1 MVVKEEKYEAFTD
14 HEHVLKK
21 PSTYIGSISSNE
33 EHHFLI
39 NDKNEMIKKMITYN
53 PGLIKIFDEIL
64 VNAIDHSVKNDT
76 VTEINVEIN
85 KKQGFISITNN
96 GPGIPVKKQGLPDGR
111 EVYLPEFLLCNLRTS
126 SNYDETKER
135 LVGGTNGYGASLAN
149 IFSTKFII
157 ETIDSN
163 RKLYYR
169 QEITKNMYNI
179 NDPEIKKCDKKSF
192 TKITFYPDLQRFKLK
207 SLSDDLIGVMQKK
220 TYDIKACV
228 NKKVKV
234 LYNNKNIN
242 IKDFIDYTKLY
253 KPSLKPDAYEKIE
266 FKNYIWEIAVYR
278 NDSYQQVSFVNG
290 VYTSKGG
297 KHVEYILKQIC
308 KKLLDFLLSKKK
320 LENVKAKYIQDHLFL
335 FIRATINQPEFS
347 SQSKEELTTS
357 PSKFFTGKEKIE
369 ISDDFINKLYKCGII
384 QDIIELTNFKNQKE
398 ISKITDGSKKIKLH
412 GIPNLDDATWAG
424 TKKSNE
430 CSLILTEGLSAA
442 TFAKW
447 GRGIISTE
455 KYGVFPLKGK
465 LLNVR
470 NATITQLLN
479 NTELNNIKQI
489 LGLKEN
495 EVYKDTSKLRYGKII
510 LLTDQDLDGF
520 HIKGLIVNFFHAKWP
535 SLLELN
541 YIQTIRTPII
551 KATKGK
557 KVLEFFNEQDY
568 EKQKEQL
575 NGYSVKYF
583 KGLGTSKKEEAID
596 IFKRKKDLEIQFYR
610 KDKLCDTSILLAFD
624 KDKNAGKSNSTS
636 SNASNIG
643 TTILKCSDQRKEW
656 LRDYNRDDYIN
667 VKEGKV
673 SYQDFINKEL
683 KHFSIYDNQRSIPS
697 LCDGLK
703 PSMRKI
709 LYYTL
714 KKNITKDIKVAQL
727 SGYISAEMAYHHG
740 EVSLQEAI
748 IGMAQNYTGSN
759 NINLLYP
766 SGNFGSLFV
775 KGDAASPRYI
785 FTRLSEIT
793 KKIFHPD
800 DLPILDYLQDDGE
813 QIEPMYFLPI
823 IPMILVNGAEGIGTG
838 FSTNIPMYN
847 PNDIITNIKRILE
860 NEKPYKL
867 TPWYNNFNGTI
878 EKETETKYIAKGK
891 FIRISDTK
899 IIINELP
906 IGTYI
911 TNYYQFLESL
921 LPDNNKESKKKLII
935 KNCENDTKDENNEVK
950 FEVEFRTKKELDETN
965 IEKEFKLTKN
975 INTTNMHLFNKD
987 LILTK
992 YTNPNEILVEFYHIR
1007 LEFYKK
1013 RRDYLIKKLQKEL
1026 DIISAKTRFIKEY
1039 TDNILDINK
1048 KPKKFIIDLLE
1059 KRKYPIFEPSLDYE
1073 YLITMQISNISLE
1086 KIQELEKLKDKKQ
1099 QELNYYKN
1107 STEKDLWL
1115 KDIEELEEKLNEIL
1129 E

>member
-1 MVVKEEKYEAFTD
+1 MVKEENYENLP
-14 HEHVLKK
+14 EHPRILKR
-21 PSTYIGSISSNE
+21 PGTYIGSILSNE
-33 EHHFLI
+33 EKHFLI
-39 NDKNEMIKKMITYN
+39 NEKNEVECKIINYN
-53 PGLIKIFDEIL
+53 SGLIKIFDEVL

-76 VTEINVEIN
+76 VTEISVEIN
-85 KKQGFISITNN
+85 KKEGFISITNN
-96 GPGIPVKKQGLPDGR
+96 GPGIPIKKQKNALGN
-111 EVYLPEFLLCNLRTS
+111 EVYIPEMISSHLGTS
-126 SNYDETKER
+126 TNYDDTKER
-135 LVGGTNGYGASLAN
+135 TVGGLNGLGLKACN
-149 IFSTKFII
+149 IFSKKFII
-157 ETIDSN
+157 ETVDSN
-163 RKLYYR
+163 RKLYYK
-169 QEITKNMYNI
+169 QEITNNMYNI
-179 NDPEIKKCDKKSF
+179 SEPEIKKCDKKSF

-207 SLSDDLIGVMQKK
+207 SLSDDIIGVMKK
-220 TYDIKACV
+220 RTYDIKACV

-234 LYNNKNIN
+234 LYNNNNIN

-253 KPSLKPDAYEKIE
+253 KQGKPDAYERIE

-297 KHVEYILKQIC
+297 KHVEYITKQIT
-308 KKLLDFLLSKKK
+308 KKLLDLLLSKKK

-347 SQSKEELTTS
+347 SQSKEEMTTS
-357 PSKFFTGKEKIE
+357 PTKFFTGKEKIE

-398 ISKITDGSKKIKLH
+398 ISKTTDGCKKVKLH
-412 GIPNLDDATWAG
+412 GILNLDDAIWAG

-447 GRGIISTE
+447 GRGSTSPD
-455 KYGVFPLKGK
+455 KYGIYALKGK
-465 LLNVR
+465 VLNIRSASV
-470 NATITQLLN
+470 NQILN
-479 NTELNNIKQI
+479 NTELNNLKQI

-495 EVYKDTSKLRYGKII
+495 EIYKDTNKLRYGKVII
-510 LLTDQDLDGF
+510 LTDADCDGS
-520 HIKGLIVNFFHAKWP
+520 HIKGLVINFFHAKWP

-541 YIQTIRTPII
+541 YIQTIRTPILI
-551 KATKGK
+551 ATKKGK
-557 KVLEFFNEQDY
+557 KTLEFFNEQDY
-568 EKQKEQL
+568 EKQKDNL
-575 NGYSVKYF
+575 NGYTIKYY

-596 IFKRKKDLEIQFYR
+596 IFKRKKDLEIQYYR
-610 KDKLCDTSILLAFD
+610 KDQLCDTSILLAFD
-624 KDKNAGKSNSTS
+624 KDKNASKISSNE
-636 SNASNIG
+636 SNASNSL
-643 TTILKCSDQRKEW
+643 LKCSDQRKEW
-656 LRDYNRDDYIN
+656 LRDCNRDEYIN
-667 VKEGKV
+667 VNEGKV

-683 KHFSIYDNQRSIPS
+683 KWFSMYDNQRSIPS

-703 PSMRKI
+703 PSTRKI

-766 SGNFGSLFV
+766 SGNFGSLFI

-785 FTRLSEIT
+785 FTRLEEIT

-800 DLPILDYLQDDGE
+800 DLPILDYLEDDGDP
-813 QIEPMYFLPI
+813 IEPMYFLPI
-823 IPMILVNGAEGIGTG
+823 IPMILVNGSEGIGTG

-847 PNDIITNIKRILE
+847 PSDIITNIKRIIE

-867 TPWYNNFNGTI
+867 TPWFNKFNGII

-891 FIRISDTK
+891 WERISDTK
-899 IIINELP
+899 IIITQLP
-906 IGTYI
+906 IGTYV

-921 LPDNNKESKKKLII
+921 LPNNENKRKITI
-935 KNCENDTKDENNEVK
+935 KSCENYTKDENDQVK
-950 FEVEFRTKKELDETN
+950 FEIEFRTKKELDE
-965 IEKEFKLTKN
+965 ISDLEKEFKLTKN

-1007 LEFYKK
+1007 LNFYKK
-1013 RRDYLIKKLQKEL
+1013 RREYLIKKLQREL

-1039 TDNILDINK
+1039 TDDILDINK
-1048 KPKKFIIDLLE
+1048 KPKKYIMDLLE
-1059 KRKYPIFEPSLDYE
+1059 KRKYPVFEPENNYD
-1073 YLITMQISNISLE
+1073 YLITMQISSISLE
-1086 KIQELEKLKDKKQ
+1086 RIQELEKLKDKKQ
-1099 QELNYYKN
+1099 QELDYYKN
-1107 STEKDLWL
+1107 STIQELWL
-1115 KDIEELEEKLNEIL
+1115 KDIEELEEIL

>member
-1 MVVKEEKYEAFTD
+1 MVKEENYENLP
-14 HEHVLKK
+14 EHDRILKR
-21 PSTYIGSISSNE
+21 PGTYIGSILSNE
-33 EHHFLI
+33 EKHFLI
-39 NDKNEMIKKMITYN
+39 NEKNEVEYKIINYN
-53 PGLIKIFDEIL
+53 SGLIKIFDEVL

-76 VTEINVEIN
+76 VTEISVEIN
-85 KKQGFISITNN
+85 KKEGFISITNN
-96 GPGIPVKKQGLPDGR
+96 GPGIPIKKQKNALGN
-111 EVYLPEFLLCNLRTS
+111 EVYIPEMISSNLGS
-126 SNYDETKER
+126 GSNYDDTKER
-135 LVGGTNGYGASLAN
+135 IVGGLNGLGLKAVN
-149 IFSTKFII
+149 IFSKKFII
-157 ETIDSN
+157 ETVDSN
-163 RKLYYR
+163 RKLYYK
-169 QEITKNMYNI
+169 QEICNNMYNI
-179 NDPEIKKCDKKSF
+179 SEPEIKKCDKKSF

-207 SLSDDLIGVMQKK
+207 SLSDDIIGVMKK
-220 TYDIKACV
+220 RTYDIKACV

-234 LYNNKNIN
+234 LYNNNNIH

-253 KPSLKPDAYEKIE
+253 KQGKPDAYERIE

-297 KHVEYILKQIC
+297 KHVEYIIKQIT
-308 KKLLDFLLSKKK
+308 KKLLDLLLSKKK

-347 SQSKEELTTS
+347 SQSKEEMTTS

-398 ISKITDGSKKIKLH
+398 ISKTTDGVKKVKLH
-412 GIPNLDDATWAG
+412 GIINLDDANWAG

-447 GRGIISTE
+447 GRGVISPE
-455 KYGVFPLKGK
+455 RYGVFPLKGK

-470 NATITQLLN
+470 NATVTQLLN

-495 EVYKDTSKLRYGKII
+495 EIYKDTSKLRYGKVI
-510 LLTDQDLDGF
+510 LLTDQDQDGS
-520 HIKGLIVNFFHAKWP
+520 HIKSLIVNFFHAKWP

-541 YIQTIRTPII
+541 YIQTIRTPIV

-557 KVLEFFNEQDY
+557 QILEFFNEQDF
-568 EKQKEQL
+568 EKANL
-575 NGYSVKYF
+575 NGYTIKYF

-596 IFKRKKDLEIQFYR
+596 IFKRKKDLEIQYYR
-610 KDKLCDTSILLAFD
+610 KDQLCDTSILLAFD
-624 KDKNAGKSNSTS
+624 KDKNAGKSNNS
-636 SNASNIG
+636 SNG
-643 TTILKCSDQRKEW
+643 TAILKCSDQRKEW
-656 LRDYNRDDYIN
+656 LRDYNRNDYIN

-673 SYQDFINKEL
+673 SYQDLINKEL

-703 PSMRKI
+703 PSTRKI
-709 LYYTL
+709 LYYAL

-793 KKIFHPD
+793 KKIYHID
-800 DLPILDYLQDDGE
+800 DLPILDYLQDDGD

-847 PNDIITNIKRILE
+847 PSDIITNIKRILE

-867 TPWYNNFNGTI
+867 IPWFNKFNGTI

-891 FIRISDTK
+891 YTRISDTK
-899 IIINELP
+899 IIITQLP

-921 LPDNNKESKKKLII
+921 LEINKESKRKVTI
-935 KNCENDTKDENNEVK
+935 KNCENYTKDENDQVK
-950 FEVEFRTKKELDETN
+950 FEVEFRTKKELDE
-965 IEKEFKLTKN
+965 ICDLEKEFKLTKN

-992 YTNPNEILVEFYHIR
+992 YTNPNEILVEFYHTR

-1013 RRDYLIKKLQKEL
+1013 RRDYIIKKLQREL

-1039 TDNILDINK
+1039 TDDILDINK
-1048 KPKKFIIDLLE
+1048 KPKKYITDLLE
-1059 KRKYPIFEPSLDYE
+1059 KRNYPIFEPDNNYD
-1073 YLITMQISNISLE
+1073 YLITMQISSISLE
-1086 KIQELEKLKDKKQ
+1086 KIQELEKQKNKKQ
-1099 QELNYYKN
+1099 QELDYYKN
-1107 STEKDLWL
+1107 STEKELWL
-1115 KDIEELEEKLNEIL
+1115 KDLEELEEKLNE
-1129 E
+1129 